1 MRDIYRITLLG
12 GFLLL
17 VVGGYVGCDRLKGT
31 LNENQRPIVEFV
43 NVPIDSSGFNYAPII
58 YWFGYDPDGLVEF
71 YSWYDDTT
79 QQAVEA
85 YRNDDLV
92 NYVASVPEDAWIDTV
107 ATQATIYLLTQAG
120 DTTQHIFFI
129 RCTDNDGAV
138 SDVKARSFFR
148 SNEAPNR
155 PKVSVLP
162 VEDFFE
168 AIDMIEDTACID
180 TVVTY
185 HVGYQDTLLMGATL
199 TQTYG
204 GMQILWTG
212 NDPDDRELITIP
224 LQFSYLLV
232 KERDSTVIH
241 FPGDTIQQDGWTQW
255 SASKTKTLYGL
266 ETGTYVFYLK
276 SRDDGLTECG
286 EPAWVRFHCIQPTF
300 EYKLLVVDENG
311 PSSGLGAVHPDSIM
325 AFHMENL
332 AEAWG
337 VMPLV
342 YPDCTWTSD
351 DYRVWENRGTL
362 TSRKAIPYSLIH
374 QFQLVWIIDDERGGL
389 SVVADRVKVME
400 DYLDVG
406 GMIMITGRKIFCG
419 TYNICSQEVQTFS
432 ASETEPQ
439 ERFFVL
445 YFNVSEGLG
454 TVWPASPIVDFNGAT
469 GALFDYPDL
478 EIDSA
483 KVKPL
488 FPRHYDYLPEVDWV
502 GRNRETTTI
511 YYYKSSSADETY
523 EVYDHDCRVTLSTP
537 YYCKLQPV
545 DYDRL
550 LSVSRIYNRTRDV
563 YGEFMYFTDDN
574 SAFMVSTPAWAG
586 AWELADTLE
595 VDFTYIPIT
604 ENHLKPVAT
613 QYTNFQESI
622 DYENY
627 VWTGEA
633 RFRTS
638 LVSFPLYFIK
648 NDEPSPE
655 TGLLPVVEFLVRQFA
670 FFYEQRVYVY
680 QWSE

>member
-1 MRDIYRITLLG
+1 MRDIYRITLLA

-31 LNENQRPIVEFV
+31 LNANQRPIVEFV
-43 NVPIDSSGFNYAPII
+43 NVPIDSSGFNYAPIV
-58 YWFGYDPDGLVEF
+58 YWFGHDPDGLVEF

-92 NYVASVPEDAWIDTV
+92 NYVANVPDDAWTDTV

-129 RCTDNDGAV
+129 RCTDNEGAV

-148 SNEAPNR
+148 SNEPPNR
-155 PKVSVLP
+155 PEMSILGSDEFASETIV
-162 VEDFFE
+162 
-168 AIDMIEDTACID
+168 A
-180 TVVTY
+180 
-185 HVGYQDTLLMGATL
+185 DTLLMGDRL

-204 GMQILWTG
+204 GLQILWTG
-212 NDPDDRELITIP
+212 NDPDDRELIIIP

-232 KERDSTVIH
+232 KEPDSTVIH
-241 FPGDTIQQDGWTQW
+241 FPGDTIQADGWTQW
-255 SASKTKTLYGL
+255 SSSKTKTLYGL
-266 ETGTYVFYLK
+266 ETGTYTFYLK
-276 SRDDGLTECG
+276 SRDDGLTDCG
-286 EPAWVRFHCIQPTF
+286 EPAWVVFTCIRPTF
-300 EYKLLVVDENG
+300 EYKLLVVDENTSG
-311 PSSGLGAVHPDSIM
+311 TGLGEVNPDSIM
-325 AFHMENL
+325 AFHLENL
-332 AEAWG
+332 ADAWEI
-337 VMPLV
+337 MPLV

-351 DYRVWENRGTL
+351 EYRVWQNRGTL
-362 TSRKAIPYSLIH
+362 SRKAIPYSLIH
-374 QFQLVWIIDDERGGL
+374 EFQLVWIIDDGRGSFGDL
-389 SVVADRVKVME
+389 SVIGKRAKVME

-406 GMIMITGRKIFCG
+406 GMVMITGRKIFCG
-419 TYNICSQEVQTFS
+419 SYLICGEEAQTFS
-432 ASETEPQ
+432 ASETEPH
-439 ERFFVL
+439 ERFFSI

-454 TVWPASPIVDFNGAT
+454 TKWPATSTVDFNGAT
-469 GALFDYPDL
+469 GALYDYPDL
-478 EIDSA
+478 EIDTV

-488 FPRHYDYLPEVDWV
+488 FPARYDCLPEVDWV
-502 GRNRETTTI
+502 GRSRETTTI

-537 YYCKLQPV
+537 YYCKLQPTG
-545 DYDRL
+545 YDRL
-550 LSVSRIYNRTRDV
+550 LSVNRIYNRTRDV

-586 AWELADTLE
+586 AWEQADTLE

-613 QYTNFQESI
+613 LYTNFQESI

-627 VWTGEA
+627 TWIGEA
-633 RFRTS
+633 RYRTS

-648 NDEPSPE
+648 NDIRQTEIGP
-655 TGLLPVVEFLVRQFA
+655 LPVVVEFLVRQFA